1 MIPWWHNE
9 LPANAWAQ
17 VADLVPRDRLAM
29 GPVVAQLEAEAA
41 ALLDVPHAIV
51 TTSCSSALLMSLMA
65 YDIGPRDE
73 VILPSRTFIA
83 TAHAALLLGARP
95 VLVDVE
101 SDVPLISAE
110 SAAAAITP
118 RTKAI
123 IAVHLCGR
131 AANICELRKLADAHG
146 LALIEDAAQAFYSGD
161 LGTRG
166 DIGCFSFGV
175 TKFLNGGHGGM
186 LVTRDAEV
194 AKRLRRI
201 RNHGIGGP
209 GDGYD
214 NPGFNFKP
222 TEYMAAL
229 VLQQLRLA
237 PERKARMR
245 VIHQQYAEGIA
256 DIPGIDLLP
265 GGELPL
271 WTEVLANDRDGLER
285 VLAASDIGTM
295 RLPENLSRSPHL
307 LSSGDF
313 PNAQRFEDHALIIP
327 SGPQLTDAEIGTV
340 LDTLR
345 AHADS
350 CRLCGAGIIADLR
363 SSQLP
368 GASSDDKPRPACP
381 PLSVCQSCGHVQK
394 MVSPAWQ
401 DEIRRIYAQ
410 YDMYQNADGEEPL
423 ILGAG
428 LPRGRSDALLH
439 ALDDLPTTGRLLD
452 FGCGH
457 GSFITTVQQAHP
469 GWTAAGFDSNP
480 GYHDEVMAIPGV
492 QSYDS
497 ESLPEGPFD
506 LITAIYVMEHVTHP
520 VQTLRDLKARL
531 AKDGRLLFVVPHF
544 VYNAFD
550 LMVVDHLSHFTRDAV
565 AQVAQRAGFEIE
577 ALHEDCIP
585 RALVVVLRPGE
596 SALPSPTA
604 PKLEASLG
612 WLCEVRKQLQGLGQ
626 LGVFGTG
633 TASAWC
639 ASVLGDRVQFYVDEA
654 ANRVGHQH
662 LGRPILAPAQV
673 PKGAKVFVG
682 LPMDVA
688 RRIETRLAE
697 FAIDVIMPVE
707 EVVN

>member
-9 LPANAWAQ
+9 LPADAWSR

-29 GPVVAQLEAEAA
+29 GPVVAQLETEAA

-65 YDIGPRDE
+65 IDIGPGDE
-73 VILPSRTFIA
+73 VIIPCRTFIA
-83 TAHAALLLGARP
+83 TAHAVLLRGAQP

-101 SDVPLISAE
+101 ADRPLISAE
-110 SAAAAITP
+110 SAAVAITP

-131 AANICELRKLADAHG
+131 AANICELRKLAEAHG
-146 LALIEDAAQAFYSGD
+146 LTLIEDAAQAFYSGT
-161 LGTRG
+161 LGTQG
-166 DIGCFSFGV
+166 DIGCYSFGV

-186 LVTRDAEV
+186 LVTRDAEI

-201 RNHGIGGP
+201 RNHGIGAP

-214 NPGFNFKP
+214 SLGFNFKP

-237 PERKARMR
+237 PERKRRMQA
-245 VIHQQYAEGIA
+245 IQAQYAAGMA

-265 GGELPL
+265 GGDLPL
-271 WTEVLANDRDGLER
+271 WTEVVATDRNGLEAL
-285 VLAASDIGTM
+285 LAAQNIGTM

-307 LSSGDF
+307 LPTGKF
-313 PNAQRFEDHALIIP
+313 PNAQRFEDRALIIP
-327 SGPQLTDAEIGTV
+327 SGPQLSDAEIATV
-340 LDTLR
+340 LDALR
-345 AHADS
+345 NHTDD
-350 CRLCGAGIIADLR
+350 CRLCGAGVIADLR

-381 PLSVCQSCGHVQK
+381 PLTVCQNCGHVQK

-401 DEIRRIYAQ
+401 EEIRRIYAQ

-428 LPRGRSDALLH
+428 LPRGRSDALLQ
-439 ALDDLPTTGRLLD
+439 ALGDLPPTGRLLD

-457 GSFITTVQQAHP
+457 GSFIKTIQQAHP

-480 GYHDEVMAIPGV
+480 SYREEVMSIPGV
-492 QSYDS
+492 ESYDI
-497 ESLPEGPFD
+497 EKLPEGPFD

-520 VQTLRDLKARL
+520 VQTLLDLKARL
-531 AKDGRLLFVVPHF
+531 TDDGRLMFVVPHF

-550 LMVVDHLSHFTRDAV
+550 LMVVDHLSHFTHSAV
-565 AQVAQRAGFEIE
+565 AQMAQRAGFEIE
-577 ALHEDCIP
+577 TLLEDCIP
-585 RALVVVLRPGE
+585 RALVVILRPGT
-596 SALPSPTA
+596 SALPCPEIPS
-604 PKLEASLG
+604 LDASLG
-612 WLCEVRKQLQGLGQ
+612 WLCEVRKQLEDQGEV
-626 LGVFGTG
+626 GVFGTG

-639 ASVLGDRVQFYVDEA
+639 AGVLGERAQFYVDEA
-654 ANRVGHQH
+654 TNRVGRQH
-662 LGRPILAPAQV
+662 LGKPILAPAQV
-673 PKGAKVFVG
+673 PTGATIYVG
-682 LPMDVA
+682 LPMDIA
-688 RRIETRLAE
+688 RRIGERLAE
-697 FAIDVIMPVE
+697 FACEVILPVE
-707 EVVN
+707 EM